1 MDSGLLAA
9 SNFLGANSMAY
20 DYEFTIAKNTAI
32 EAGKAI
38 LEIYGEDLEVILKF
52 DDTPVTRA
60 DYMSNELI
68 LEKLIRAFPN
78 HAFLS
83 EETTDDLTRLKK
95 EYCWIIDPLD
105 GTKEFIRKNGEF
117 TINIALA
124 KDREIVLGIVY
135 APVQGELFYAIRGE
149 GAFMEKLGI
158 VTPLHVSNRINDL
171 CVLKSRSNETVR
183 YAELLARHMDRI
195 MTIHRMGSSYKGC
208 LIARGDYD
216 LYYNFGHT
224 MVWDTAPVDLI
235 VTEAGGY
242 FRQSD
247 HTLFDYNTARIKNE
261 KGFLILNRVENRL
274 E

>member
-1 MDSGLLAA
+1 MV
-9 SNFLGANSMAY
+9 MAY
-20 DYEFTIAKNTAI
+20 DYEFAIAKNAAI

-38 LEIYGEDLEVILKF
+38 LEVYGEEVQVILKS

-60 DYMSNELI
+60 DYASNELI
-68 LEKLIRAFPN
+68 LEKLMHAFPN
-78 HAFLS
+78 HGFLS
-83 EETTDDLTRLKK
+83 EESIDDLLRLEK

-117 TINIALA
+117 TINIALT
-124 KDREIVLGIVY
+124 KGHELVLGIVY
-135 APVQGELFYAIRGE
+135 APVKKELYFAIRGE
-149 GAFMEKLGI
+149 GAFVEKDGNITALK
-158 VTPLHVSNRINDL
+158 VSDRINEL
-171 CVLKSRSNETVR
+171 CALKSRSHETIR

-195 MTIHRMGSSYKGC
+195 LLIHRMGSAYKGC

-242 FRQSD
+242 FRQLD
-247 HTLFDYNTARIKNE
+247 HTPFEYNTERIKND
-261 KGFLILNRVENRL
+261 KGFLILNRAENRL